1 MRLPVTEEWVQ
12 QRMTID
18 PSRLTDENLLS
29 ILIGPEIALVNNG
42 FTFDSPA
49 DLSSEKLFM
58 LFLYWSVDST
68 RDNYKQADGKYHFTQ
83 DFINGIL
90 SHYFRTGSFTF
101 DITQCRNYDAS
112 EGTAVIENVSGF
124 GGDRKSVV

>member
-1 MRLPVTEEWVQ
+1 
-12 QRMTID
+12 MTID

-68 RDNYKQADGKYHFTQ
+68 LR
-83 DFINGIL
+83 
-90 SHYFRTGSFTF
+90 
-101 DITQCRNYDAS
+101 
-112 EGTAVIENVSGF
+112 
-124 GGDRKSVV
+124 

>member
-1 MRLPVTEEWVQ
+1 
-12 QRMTID
+12 MTID

-68 RDNYKQADGKYHFTQ
+68 RDNYKQADGKYHFTPGLYQ
-83 DFINGIL
+83 RHPLTLFPHRQL
-90 SHYFRTGSFTF
+90 H
-101 DITQCRNYDAS
+101 
-112 EGTAVIENVSGF
+112 V
-124 GGDRKSVV
+124 